1 MKIQFATRKLLG
13 VITSATSCQINW
25 FKLTYLLAHKAR
37 ILYSPFH
44 LVLGK
49 HCRRPRQQELFS
61 FEFGLLFLDLVLK
74 KIIRILFF
82 SFRLNLRIYLKRS
95 QYLPHRSHRGQSFLP
110 LHRHLAPFSPPM
122 ECHAS
127 HSPHSQFTALDGPKS
142 GKIRC
147 SL

>member
-1 MKIQFATRKLLG
+1 M
-13 VITSATSCQINW
+13 ITSATSCQINW

-82 SFRLNLRIYLKRS
+82 SFRLNFRIKDHNIFRIGRIGVNHSYHCIDIWLLSLPQWSATRPIHPIRS
-95 QYLPHRSHRGQSFLP
+95 LL
-110 LHRHLAPFSPPM
+110 L
-122 ECHAS
+122 
-127 HSPHSQFTALDGPKS
+127 
-142 GKIRC
+142 
-147 SL
+147 